1 MTQKEGSI
9 SAPFNKPIGCD
20 YQDVLHKYHERSK
33 YEEAKDNEERQER
46 PNIWLDLD
54 LTCLQ
59 AIPSNIFKKLPKE
72 VKEYIAKKIGTI
84 KMHDMKDDT
93 QSYYLVFER
102 PGLQEFLDFVFL
114 NFNVNIWTAATKDY
128 AAFIIDKIILQNK
141 KSRKLNYV
149 LVHYHTRKSKERYGK
164 RNAKMLEM
172 LIKYYKLRMRLNN
185 TLIVDDN
192 HDVQQSQPKICIA
205 AKEFYLF
212 NEDLFN
218 EGEELVDYK
227 NFLNEEALND
237 NFFKN
242 LIQGLKKYL
251 QEYELNGQVDDASGI
266 IGPFLVLKL

>member
-1 MTQKEGSI
+1 MSITNNQRLITNIFNEESNEENINKE
-9 SAPFNKPIGCD
+9 
-20 YQDVLHKYHERSK
+20 
-33 YEEAKDNEERQER
+33 KDNR

-59 AIPSNIFKKLPKE
+59 SIDSNIFKKLPKE
-72 VKEYIAKKIGTI
+72 VKEYIAKKIGAI
-84 KMHDMKDDT
+84 KMHDMKDDI

-141 KSRKLNYV
+141 KSRKLNYA

-164 RNAKMLEM
+164 RNAKILDM
-172 LIKYYKLRMRLNN
+172 LIKYYKLQMRLNN
-185 TLIVDDN
+185 SLIVDDN
-192 HDVQQSQPKICIA
+192 HYVKKSQPKICIA

-212 NEDLFN
+212 DEDLFD
-218 EGEELVDYK
+218 EEELDYK
-227 NFLNEEALND
+227 KFLNEEALND

-266 IGPFLVLKL
+266 IEPFLGS